1 MKRGMNLLL
10 IVLAA
15 LWIIAV
21 PRAASPQN
29 TFIIPPE
36 ARGAFSSQ
44 LPVFPTYIDARVLA
58 ANTNETHTV
67 PTGAKY
73 VVFAA
78 NCAAFYAKQGGAA
91 AVPAAD
97 VTDGTGS
104 ALNPAGFGIDGVA
117 SIGLIS
123 PTACVVSLWFFK

>member
-1 MKRGMNLLL
+1 MERRMRLL

-15 LWIIAV
+15 ALWLFAA
-21 PRAASPQN
+21 PRASYSQN

-123 PTACVVSLWFFK
+123 PTACTISLWFFK